1 MRARPVADAPVE
13 ALVARAEEL
22 AKRWL
27 IAAIEAAPLHAAPGI
42 ATDELVGEA
51 PAICAALA
59 RALASDRELDALEA
73 RRATRPDLLQ
83 AVVWRALRAELPD
96 AAAEQVWELGDR
108 LACAIEVLRAPL
120 APERAWP
127 DALEAAIAA
136 ANGRLAV
143 LLVVLDDADRVA
155 TVETGEEARAV
166 YERFAGG
173 VGAALRRG
181 EALCPEDPGRVW
193 VIAPGSDGGEG
204 QALGSRIVAA
214 LHDAEPW
221 RGAPL
226 GASVGVAALGEDGD
240 DAATLIEAAEQRA
253 LSAAASGI
261 SIVRPD

>member
-42 ATDELVGEA
+42 ATEELVGEA

-96 AAAEQVWELGDR
+96 AAAEQVWELGER

-173 VGAALRRG
+173 GGSRAAAGRGALSRGPGPGVGDRSRRRRRG
-181 EALCPEDPGRVW
+181 GTGARV
-193 VIAPGSDGGEG
+193 AD
-204 QALGSRIVAA
+204 R
-214 LHDAEPW
+214 
-221 RGAPL
+221 RGAPRR
-226 GASVGVAALGEDGD
+226 GTVARRAAGGERRVAALGEDGD
-240 DAATLIEAAEQRA
+240 DAAT
-253 LSAAASGI
+253 
-261 SIVRPD
+261 